1 MSTRDLI
8 IRAFLTVSNTWQA
21 CSVSKPAWKGCWCW
35 RLHLLLICSTYF
47 QNSGNATLPPF
58 HTLSLLCIGKISDEH
73 VSLSPESN
81 MTTHLSC
88 FLPASMPSL
97 QTENWAAAVLLSGK
111 TKSHGIIF
119 PIVFRDKCVFS
130 LVLLHQYL
138 SPMPLTNVVPWLSW
152 PCYNLSFLSL
162 LALCHLHLSLLHLDM
177 ILSSRTR
184 EAPSTISCKDGSGS
198 REGRP

>member
-1 MSTRDLI
+1 MWASLPEKAAGAGGSI
-8 IRAFLTVSNTWQA
+8 C
-21 CSVSKPAWKGCWCW
+21 CSYAARIFRILGMPLS
-35 RLHLLLICSTYF
+35 HLFI
-47 QNSGNATLPPF
+47 
-58 HTLSLLCIGKISDEH
+58 LSL
-73 VSLSPESN
+73 
-81 MTTHLSC
+81 C
-88 FLPASMPSL
+88 FASVRFQMNICRSAQRAIWQHTCHAFSLPACL

-119 PIVFRDKCVFS
+119 PIVFRGRCVFS

-138 SPMPLTNVVPWLSW
+138 SPMHLTNVVPWLSW

-177 ILSSRTR
+177 ILSSRTC